1 MILDVQKI
9 LFPKK
14 DLYLRIKYEVH
25 EVWPNPLF
33 MFFITFTM
41 SVQFRESSKH
51 IWPNKI
57 QISLVLDIYFIYVKS
72 HFKMLYF
79 LFQSYCL
86 VRCMQRHNFSTFIN
100 LLNSKQIQ
108 IFRLRS
114 YSGKFSEYTTTKLY
128 CHQKSQQPKCSYPVS
143 ILKLLYLQDSVKK
156 FTALKNFRKKIFYWT
171 KLFVITLHC
180 F

>member
-1 MILDVQKI
+1 MENIFLLLTYEMMFVYLIRKAMKVHSFENHQNIYLMILDVQKI

-72 HFKMLYF
+72 HFKML
-79 LFQSYCL
+79 
-86 VRCMQRHNFSTFIN
+86 FSISV
-100 LLNSKQIQ
+100 LLPCAV
-108 IFRLRS
+108 
-114 YSGKFSEYTTTKLY
+114 YAT
-128 CHQKSQQPKCSYPVS
+128 SQ
-143 ILKLLYLQDSVKK
+143 LQYIYQ
-156 FTALKNFRKKIFYWT
+156 FTQFKTNTDI
-171 KLFVITLHC
+171 
-180 F
+180 